1 MNFNEKNSKH
11 VLVELE
17 AINKWR
23 HEWKF
28 VRNDRILKWH
38 RYQYQELMQI
48 HFLFLTSVLTTAVEF
63 IVQFMM
69 MKWFFYIEVL
79 TINIE

>member
-1 MNFNEKNSKH
+1 MTAIPVSGINANSFSFP
-11 VLVELE
+11 
-17 AINKWR
+17 I
-23 HEWKF
+23 
-28 VRNDRILKWH
+28 
-38 RYQYQELMQI
+38 
-48 HFLFLTSVLTTAVEF
+48 TSVLTTAVEF